1 MVVFLRPC
9 PIVSHLGK
17 IHHRIPLHWDIS
29 DTKLLQFQDPK
40 VEQSAFAA
48 LAIPELALFEKT
60 QTYIYIYIYIYI
72 FDKKIGDTKN
82 NALGVFKKYTKEAKK
97 LNTKG
102 KG

>member
-1 MVVFLRPC
+1 MVVLLRPY
-9 PIVSHLGK
+9 PIVSHLRK

-29 DTKLLQFQDPK
+29 DTKLLQFQDLK

-48 LAIPELALFEKT
+48 LAIPELAFFEKT
-60 QTYIYIYIYIYI
+60 QTYIYIYI